1 MSEGFTKA
9 PDIRGHERIVE
20 WFKSTDSIEGLPE
33 YYVVATDS
41 YYANYKT
48 HRKKGSK
55 INESINEEYIPV
67 VGGLV
72 EATKVGRGEPD
83 VFYKMLAKKTDQYSS
98 AFHGNTH
105 DIGCTML
112 FVRTDKKQLYKRVF
126 KLKMKVSPEYY
137 DIVHKIKKDSPI
149 ADANSRLFIMAGI
162 SSMDHHFDL
171 MKIRQKAK
179 RVSKSKYDRVQ
190 AIKQQ
195 TPRWA
200 DRFKINA
207 IYSERARRNKSDGK
221 NTWHVDHIFP
231 IKYRSKC
238 GVQGSGLHIHQN
250 LKIVPRR
257 YNLKKSNNHVGE

>member
-1 MSEGFTKA
+1 MSDGFTTAPGHQRGMSVLLNGLKA
-9 PDIRGHERIVE
+9 QIRLRACA
-20 WFKSTDSIEGLPE
+20 E
-33 YYVVATDS
+33 YYAVATDS

-72 EATKVGRGEPD
+72 EATKVGRDEPD

-137 DIVHKIKKDSPI
+137 DIVHKIKKGQPES
-149 ADANSRLFIMAGI
+149 
-162 SSMDHHFDL
+162 
-171 MKIRQKAK
+171 
-179 RVSKSKYDRVQ
+179 
-190 AIKQQ
+190 
-195 TPRWA
+195 
-200 DRFKINA
+200 
-207 IYSERARRNKSDGK
+207 
-221 NTWHVDHIFP
+221 
-231 IKYRSKC
+231 
-238 GVQGSGLHIHQN
+238 
-250 LKIVPRR
+250 
-257 YNLKKSNNHVGE
+257 